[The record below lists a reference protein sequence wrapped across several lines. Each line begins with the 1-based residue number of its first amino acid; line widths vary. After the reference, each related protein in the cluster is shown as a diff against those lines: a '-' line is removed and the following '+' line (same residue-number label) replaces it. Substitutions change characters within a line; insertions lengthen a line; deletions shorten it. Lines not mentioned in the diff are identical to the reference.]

1 MDSLSREAVT
11 SSGKGSRLA
20 RRSSSPF
27 SRSRCRLDGLD
38 LAPSAGGCLAL
49 KHHILMVK
57 HLFIFDFE
65 FDGRLQSIIS
75 REGFFFLCQM
85 LLTAVFFFLFL
96 RGNLRTLTE
105 IGVSVRTLERNK
117 EKYNIYI
124 FFFK

>member
-75 REGFFFLCQM
+75 REGFFFFVPDASNGC
-85 LLTAVFFFLFL
+85 VFFSF
-96 RGNLRTLTE
+96 
-105 IGVSVRTLERNK
+105 S
-117 EKYNIYI
+117 
-124 FFFK
+124 